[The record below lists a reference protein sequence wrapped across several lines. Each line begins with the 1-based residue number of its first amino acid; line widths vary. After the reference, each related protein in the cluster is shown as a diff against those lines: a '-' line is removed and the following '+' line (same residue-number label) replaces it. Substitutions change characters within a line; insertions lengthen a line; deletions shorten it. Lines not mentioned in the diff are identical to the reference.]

1 MILYHPIK
9 GRVMLQFILYSLPY
23 FSTLLEI
30 TSIIVNFK
38 NILIILA
45 GGVFIQ
51 IIDLIEINMK
61 SRLKYLIAIFTY
73 VVYSLYSYNI
83 YLNGDYS
90 DYEYLDY
97 LYYFMIGVSYMQIYT
112 TRFLNTR
119 KFDLFIHYIELVGFF
134 LNECFKNTNFMYIR
148 CLLSFIMILSFFPA
162 EIPYMESKNSYEL
175 LKFYVKDD
183 VIRAKEIKVVDTEY
197 QFDIENLKKID
208 FYDFNIWLF
217 LILITENRLYYLLFS
232 VFSMFYDFEID
243 LIGFVILYLKSID
256 YNWEYL
262 IILYPSYVNNNPL
275 SRLLINFILL
285 WIYKYLK
292 F

>member
-38 NILIILA
+38 NILIIIA

-97 LYYFMIGVSYMQIYT
+97 LYYFMIGVSYMQIYI

-183 VIRAKEIKVVDTEY
+183 VIKAKEIKVVDTEY